1 MEYLLEVHPGHTLLV
16 IGALSFVAGMFF
28 TVWLDDQYRKEEKE
42 REVTLYDGEN
52 RVKDFR

>member
-1 MEYLLEVHPGHTLLV
+1 MKYLLEVHPGHTLLV

-28 TVWLDDQYRKEEKE
+28 TVWLDDQYRKEERE